1 MKLFRRE
8 WIFPALMVAFVS
20 ASANAT
26 RDELSAQ
33 AAADLHCNSV
43 SIIQSS
49 DAQFLATGC
58 GQDRTYTC
66 NDEGTCTLD
75 DDGSSHVGSG
85 RANDPA
91 DDAAAEAIAESIME
105 LGCACAS
112 AAMTSHHS
120 HSSRSSTSH
129 KKK

>member
-8 WIFPALMVAFVS
+8 WIFPALAVVFVA
-20 ASANAT
+20 ASAHAT

-33 AAADLHCNSV
+33 AAVDMHCNSV

-49 DAQFLATGC
+49 PTQFLATGC

-66 NDEGTCTLD
+66 EEGDCTLD
-75 DDGSSHVGSG
+75 SDDSRVTTPH
-85 RANDPA
+85 DPA
-91 DDAAAEAIAESIME
+91 DDAAAEAVAEA
-105 LGCACAS
+105 LFDVGCACAS

-120 HSSRSSTSH
+120 HHQSTTT
-129 KKK
+129 KRKR